1 MLAALG
7 MLVAVLRVVDIEK
20 LVVLGRHFE
29 FAQ

>member
-7 MLVAVLRVVDIEK
+7 MLMAVLHVVDIEK
-20 LVVLGRHFE
+20 PVVFERHFE